1 MRYPQLKKKKLICLK
16 GVKSAIFKI
25 VFDAEDS
32 GRSIRIV
39 RFAGKQRG
47 ITVASVIVEQKETY

>member
-1 MRYPQLKKKKLICLK
+1 MIFTYIFPVFKIDICLK

-25 VFDAEDS
+25 VLNAEDS

-39 RFAGKQRG
+39 RFAGKQ
-47 ITVASVIVEQKETY
+47 